1 MMDVHSAAEFTV
13 RGIHAFTVAA
23 WLLFDFI
30 VYWLHFKIKDARADL
45 HERLERVHI
54 MHAIDTVVAY
64 IFIGTLPI
72 GIALAWLTGTPL
84 FSTGWL
90 NWKHLMYGLIIV
102 AAIVLIP
109 VSGTALRNLEA
120 MKKGATNTDELN
132 GQIERDMNRAMP
144 WVFLIWVLIIAMSLV
159 SVLNIKCPHCHQ
171 LIFG

>member
-1 MMDVHSAAEFTV
+1 MNGPHSLLEFTL
-13 RGIHAFTVAA
+13 RGLHAFPVAA

-30 VYWLHFKIKDARADL
+30 VYWLHFKIKDRRADL

-64 IFIGTLPI
+64 IFIGTLPL
-72 GIALAWLTGTPL
+72 GIALAWLTDTPL

-120 MKKGATNTDELN
+120 MKKGATNVDELN

-144 WVFLIWVLIIAMSLV
+144 WVFLIWVLIIAMTLV
-159 SVLNIKCPHCHQ
+159 SVLNLKCPHCHQ